1 MIRIDIPGG
10 EILELDHL
18 VLDFNGTLALDGN
31 ILPGV
36 KERLSELSRDLTV
49 HIVTA
54 DTFGNVAR
62 LFAGTSLDIVILGP
76 GEQDK
81 AKQQVV
87 RNLGPRTCV
96 AMGNGKNDVLMLRE
110 AALGIGLIQEEGAF
124 PGILTASDVI
134 CTNIRDGLNLLTHPL
149 RLAATLRN

>member
-54 DTFGNVAR
+54 DTFGNMAR
-62 LFAGTSLDIVILGP
+62 LFAGTSHDIVILGP

-134 CTNIRDGLNLLTHPL
+134 CTNIRDGLDLLTHPL

>member
-62 LFAGTSLDIVILGP
+62 LFAGTSHDIVILGP

-134 CTNIRDGLNLLTHPL
+134 CTNIRDGLDLLTHPL

>member
-54 DTFGNVAR
+54 DIFGNVAR
-62 LFAGTSLDIVILGP
+62 LFAGTSHDIVILGP

-96 AMGNGKNDVLMLRE
+96 AMGNGKIDVLMLRE

-134 CTNIRDGLNLLTHPL
+134 CTNIRDGLDLLTHPL

>member
-134 CTNIRDGLNLLTHPL
+134 CTNIRDGLDLLTHPL